1 MRQRVSVARAFA
13 SDPEILLMDEPF
25 GSLDEQNKIILQ
37 QELLKIWEET
47 RKTTIFVTHSIDEAL
62 LLGDRV
68 IVMTTIPG
76 KVKSVIEVNLSRPRD
91 FSEIRSDSTF
101 IALYQKSGVNLEKKL
116 YQMPLKQIFKSSFQ

>member
-1 MRQRVSVARAFA
+1 MKSQENLSKMGLEGFEGLSSPTFRGMRQRVSVPGLCQR
-13 SDPEILLMDEPF
+13 SGDLLMDEPF

-47 RKTTIFVTHSIDEAL
+47 RKQQYILHSIDEAL

-76 KVKSVIEVNLSRPRD
+76 KVKSVIE
-91 FSEIRSDSTF
+91 
-101 IALYQKSGVNLEKKL
+101 
-116 YQMPLKQIFKSSFQ
+116 